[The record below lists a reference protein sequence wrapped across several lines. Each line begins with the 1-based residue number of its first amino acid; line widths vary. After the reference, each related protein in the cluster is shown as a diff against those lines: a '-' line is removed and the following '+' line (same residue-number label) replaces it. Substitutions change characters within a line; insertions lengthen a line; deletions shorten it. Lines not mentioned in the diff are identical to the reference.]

1 MKTRTGIVAAS
12 LLFALSGLAVAASA
26 QGQYGE
32 AQNAR
37 PRDVLAL
44 QQDLN
49 DLDQSYNQ
57 LQVRQRQRFEARIN
71 DVRNDVTNM
80 RSRMN
85 DRDWQNNVT
94 RRELDDMRAR
104 IASLQGEMYSAQ
116 TRRSAGGN
124 GYGYGNGNGNGY
136 GNGARIPAGTE
147 LDVRLDQTVSSRG
160 SRVEERVEATT
171 VTPVV
176 MNGRTVVPIG
186 SVVTG
191 YVAEVDDADRV
202 QRDGRLRLEFN
213 SIQFPNGTRADIRS
227 RVVNVETQHVG
238 RSTGRTAGLG
248 AILGGVLGGV
258 IGGGRGAIVGA
269 VIGAGGA
276 VVATRGQNVELPE
289 GTHLVLR
296 LDDATVLAQR
306 E

>member
-1 MKTRTGIVAAS
+1 MKTRTGIVVAS
-12 LLFALSGLAVAASA
+12 LLLALASLSAAPSA
-26 QGQYGE
+26 EAQN

-44 QQDLN
+44 QQDLT
-49 DLDQSYNQ
+49 DLDQAYAQ
-57 LQVRQRQRFEARIN
+57 LTVRQRQRFEARVT

-85 DRDWQNNVT
+85 DRDWQNNVS
-94 RRELDDMRAR
+94 RQELADMRTR
-104 IASLQGEMYSAQ
+104 IATLQDEMNQAQ
-116 TRRSAGGN
+116 TRRASRGN
-124 GYGYGNGNGNGY
+124 GYGGY
-136 GNGARIPAGTE
+136 GAGVRIPAGTE
-147 LDVRLDQTVSSRG
+147 LDVRLDQTVSSKH
-160 SRVEERVEATT
+160 SRVEERVEATVVSPVT
-171 VTPVV
+171 V
-176 MNGRTVVPIG
+176 NGRTVIPTG

-191 YVAEVDDADRV
+191 YVAEVDDADRA
-202 QRDGRLRLEFN
+202 QRDGRIRLEFN
-213 SIQFPNGTRADIRS
+213 GLQFPNGTRADIRS
-227 RVVNVETQHVG
+227 RIVNVETQHVG
-238 RSTGRTAGLG
+238 RSTTKTAGLG

-258 IGGGRGAIVGA
+258 LGGGKGAVVGA
-269 VIGAGGA
+269 VLGGGGA